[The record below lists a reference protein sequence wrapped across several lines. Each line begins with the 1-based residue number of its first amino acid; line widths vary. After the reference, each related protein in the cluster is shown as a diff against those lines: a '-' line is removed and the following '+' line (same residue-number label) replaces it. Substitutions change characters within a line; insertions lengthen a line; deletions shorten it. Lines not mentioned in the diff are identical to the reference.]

1 MISQQHSIRLSD
13 FDYQEDALLAIQGA
27 FRLQRHLAADRPAT
41 FNPASG
47 LASSLDIL
55 SICLSKLGH
64 RREAEQISKEAAELA
79 GRVCGW

>member
-13 FDYQEDALLAIQGA
+13 FDYQEDALLAIQEA
-27 FRLQRHLAADRPAT
+27 VCLQRHLAADRPAA
-41 FNPASG
+41 FNPG